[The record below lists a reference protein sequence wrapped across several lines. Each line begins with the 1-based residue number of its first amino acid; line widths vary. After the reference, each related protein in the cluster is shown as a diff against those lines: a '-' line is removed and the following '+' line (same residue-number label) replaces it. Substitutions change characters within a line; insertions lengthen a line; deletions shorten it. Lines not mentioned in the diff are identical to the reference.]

1 MISFQDFKKMEL
13 KIATV
18 KDVQDHPDADR
29 LYVLKVKIAEGQMKQ
44 IVAGIKKHYSKEYLL
59 EKQVVIVNNL
69 EPAMLRGV
77 ESQGMLL
84 AASDENDLA
93 VIVPEKKLINGS
105 SVR

>member
-1 MISFQDFKKMEL
+1 MISFEDFKKMEL
-13 KIATV
+13 RIATI

-29 LYVLKVKIAEGQMKQ
+29 LYVLKVEISEGQIKQ
-44 IVAGIKKHYSKEYLL
+44 IVAGIKKQYSKEELI
-59 EKQVVIVNNL
+59 EKQIVIVNNL

-93 VIVPEKKLINGS
+93 VIVPEKKLIIGS
-105 SVR
+105 LVR